1 MNLSNIITLLGG
13 VGMFLY
19 GMKLLGVSLER
30 FAGAR
35 LEKTLERLTSNPI
48 KGLALGAG
56 VTAVIQSSAAT
67 SVMAVGFVN
76 AGIMKLRQ
84 AVPVVMGANIGT
96 TMTAQILRLG
106 DISSDNLLLTLLK
119 PASFA
124 PLCIVLGSFGLLMA
138 KRNKAK
144 DLSSIFI
151 GFGILFVGMTTMEG
165 AMAPLR
171 ELESFQRMFTL
182 FRNPVL
188 GLLLGLTVTALLQSS
203 SAAVGL
209 LQATSVTGAITFSTA
224 LPILLGMNIGKC
236 ITVVLASLGS
246 NIKAKRL
253 VLIDVLCN
261 TFGVGIFLIAMYGW
275 QGLVGFPFW
284 DNLVS
289 RGSIAN
295 FHSLFNLTTAALL
308 LPCIRLLID
317 LSGRLLKDTKES
329 KIDMELRLLDPAF
342 LPTPVVALEQCKKVI
357 FGMGSTVLENFRLA
371 VEMLETG
378 SDAQIALLDENE
390 KFLDKSET
398 ALGEYLTKITVQ
410 HLESAQSRLATELLH
425 TLGDLERVGDRCINI
440 SQVAFYNRDQNIHF
454 SPEARTELTSRTE
467 AVTEILEHT
476 LRAYQEED
484 AQAALNVEPLE
495 QTIDILE
502 ETLKRRHID
511 RLQAG
516 QCNVQGGISFV
527 EVLTNLERISDHCSN
542 IAMHLTQR
550 LCPDELDEH
559 SRRNKLHLADSPEYQ
574 MLFDGYQK
582 KYLEPIV
589 R

>member
-1 MNLSNIITLLGG
+1 M
-13 VGMFLY
+13 
-19 GMKLLGVSLER
+19 
-30 FAGAR
+30 
-35 LEKTLERLTSNPI
+35 
-48 KGLALGAG
+48 
-56 VTAVIQSSAAT
+56 
-67 SVMAVGFVN
+67 
-76 AGIMKLRQ
+76 
-84 AVPVVMGANIGT
+84 
-96 TMTAQILRLG
+96 
-106 DISSDNLLLTLLK
+106 
-119 PASFA
+119 
-124 PLCIVLGSFGLLMA
+124 
-138 KRNKAK
+138 
-144 DLSSIFI
+144 
-151 GFGILFVGMTTMEG
+151 
-165 AMAPLR
+165 
-171 ELESFQRMFTL
+171 
-182 FRNPVL
+182 
-188 GLLLGLTVTALLQSS
+188 
-203 SAAVGL
+203 
-209 LQATSVTGAITFSTA
+209 
-224 LPILLGMNIGKC
+224 
-236 ITVVLASLGS
+236 
-246 NIKAKRL
+246 
-253 VLIDVLCN
+253 
-261 TFGVGIFLIAMYGW
+261 
-275 QGLVGFPFW
+275 
-284 DNLVS
+284 
-289 RGSIAN
+289 
-295 FHSLFNLTTAALL
+295 
-308 LPCIRLLID
+308 
-317 LSGRLLKDTKES
+317 
-329 KIDMELRLLDPAF
+329 
-342 LPTPVVALEQCKKVI
+342 
-357 FGMGSTVLENFRLA
+357 LENFRLA

-454 SPEARTELTSRTE
+454 SPEARTELTSMTE

>member
-1 MNLSNIITLLGG
+1 
-13 VGMFLY
+13 
-19 GMKLLGVSLER
+19 
-30 FAGAR
+30 
-35 LEKTLERLTSNPI
+35 
-48 KGLALGAG
+48 
-56 VTAVIQSSAAT
+56 
-67 SVMAVGFVN
+67 
-76 AGIMKLRQ
+76 
-84 AVPVVMGANIGT
+84 
-96 TMTAQILRLG
+96 
-106 DISSDNLLLTLLK
+106 
-119 PASFA
+119 
-124 PLCIVLGSFGLLMA
+124 
-138 KRNKAK
+138 
-144 DLSSIFI
+144 
-151 GFGILFVGMTTMEG
+151 
-165 AMAPLR
+165 
-171 ELESFQRMFTL
+171 
-182 FRNPVL
+182 
-188 GLLLGLTVTALLQSS
+188 
-203 SAAVGL
+203 
-209 LQATSVTGAITFSTA
+209 
-224 LPILLGMNIGKC
+224 MNIGKC

-454 SPEARTELTSRTE
+454 SPEARTELTSMTE